1 MPDYKELIERLRK
14 DSAHYRYNGNPAIG
28 HQYDEAATAI
38 ETLLYQLTAAQDK
51 CDALTKAGLIA
62 TNRANEALS
71 ELSQVKAERDA
82 ALAGEG
88 GKDG

>member
-1 MPDYKELIERLRK
+1 MNDYKELIDTLR
-14 DSAHYRYNGNPAIG
+14 DLTHGGVRITNGSVMR
-28 HQYDEAATAI
+28 EAADAI

>member
-1 MPDYKELIERLRK
+1 MDDYKELIDTLR
-14 DSAHYRYNGNPAIG
+14 DLTHGIVRISNGSVLR
-28 HQYDEAATAI
+28 EAADAI
-38 ETLLYQLTAAQDK
+38 ETLLSQLTAAQDK

-71 ELSQVKAERDA
+71 ELAQVKAERDA

>member
-1 MPDYKELIERLRK
+1 MTNYKELIDTLR
-14 DSAHYRYNGNPAIG
+14 DLTHGIVRISNGSVMR
-28 HQYDEAATAI
+28 EAADAI

-71 ELSQVKAERDA
+71 ELAQVKAERDA

-88 GKDG
+88 GKDHA